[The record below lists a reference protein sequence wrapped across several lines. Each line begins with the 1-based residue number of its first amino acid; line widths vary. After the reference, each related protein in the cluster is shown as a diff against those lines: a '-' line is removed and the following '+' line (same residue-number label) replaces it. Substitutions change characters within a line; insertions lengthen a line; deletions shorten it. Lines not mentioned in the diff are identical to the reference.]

1 MLAHLLVFICL
12 ACLLTSRFMA
22 LAVSYLDVRDH
33 EDNAIVGYSWMLC
46 SKTSGGKKKEKKKNR
61 AVLGLGKPITQFK
74 GSFLLQLR

>member
-46 SKTSGGKKKEKKKNR
+46 SKTSGGKKKKKKR
-61 AVLGLGKPITQFK
+61 TGLCFN
-74 GSFLLQLR
+74 